1 VGVLGQDS
9 AQSLWL
15 GLRNRPVEELRPLA
29 GIAVG
34 LLLGLISLVVYI
46 AEGYS
51 QGMLWIWLAAL
62 VVLSVAFWLRSRA
75 LPRIALAD
83 VGIAGGLVLL
93 VSPLYLLV
101 LSRWPVQVSSDEIAI
116 MDVSKQYA
124 SQANVDP
131 FGVSWYLTRPAGLFV
146 VWGDLGELI
155 GGIDLFHMRLLHA
168 VVGLVT
174 VAVSYALFRLM
185 LPRWWAAFAAAL
197 VAASHS
203 MFMLSRLAMRE
214 NTALLAVVLSFML
227 LLWGLQRKHELATFL
242 GGVVAGLGFYV
253 YFPGRVALPIWLAFL
268 LGLGLLY
275 KQRFPRRTL
284 LSLGAI
290 ATAGALLTAT
300 PILYAESQ
308 VPSFQAQGQ
317 RDSLLIYDAAREE
330 QKRWEFED
338 NQWDAYKA
346 NVRQGLGTFN
356 NNVVDHAWIYP
367 NYGHGF
373 VDPLTGILLWVG
385 VGVVGIALIRR
396 RREDEGALLM
406 LGGFLVLWL
415 SFAFVVNKAPNY
427 TRLLV
432 TLPFVAFLVA
442 EAVRWLAGRWRSISR
457 VPAVIVAGFLS
468 VIVVWNLAIAWDYI
482 QDGRRDGEPIGS
494 TGRYVEAHKGD
505 PGKIF
510 YVATSAAQ
518 PYYVWGD
525 DTASMARLKY
535 FADNSNQVAAA
546 LDPVSLRDF
555 NAPPPFSLFMRREV
569 WQLAAP
575 ELAEKY
581 PRGRIRNIT
590 PDGAR
595 VVLEVPL
602 GAGAR

>member
-1 VGVLGQDS
+1 M
-9 AQSLWL
+9 
-15 GLRNRPVEELRPLA
+15 A

-51 QGMLWIWLAAL
+51 KGMLWLWLAAL

-83 VGIAGGLVLL
+83 VGVAGGVVAL

-101 LSRWPVQVSSDEIAI
+101 LSRWPVQVSSDEVTI

-124 SQANVDP
+124 NSAGFDP
-131 FGVSWYLTRPAGLFV
+131 FGVSWYLSRPAGLFV
-146 VWGDLGELI
+146 VWGKLGELI
-155 GGIDLFHMRLLHA
+155 GGVDLFHMRLLHA
-168 VVGLVT
+168 VLSLIT

-185 LPRWWAAFAAAL
+185 LPRWWAAFATVL
-197 VAASHS
+197 VAACHS

-214 NTALLAVVLSFML
+214 NTALLAVVLSLTL
-227 LLWGLQRKHELATFL
+227 LLWGLREKHQLATFL

-253 YFPGRVALPIWLAFL
+253 YEPGRVAFPIWIAFL
-268 LGLGLLY
+268 VGLGLLY

-290 ATAGALLTAT
+290 AAAGVLLTAT
-300 PILYAESQ
+300 PIVYAESQ
-308 VPSFQAQGQ
+308 VPAFQSSGQ
-317 RDSLLIYDAAREE
+317 RESLLIYNDAREW
-330 QKRWEFED
+330 QKTWVFED
-338 NQWDAYKA
+338 SQFDAYKK
-346 NVRQGLGTFN
+346 NVRYGLGTFN

-432 TLPFVAFLVA
+432 TLPFVAYLVT
-442 EAVRWLAGRWRSISR
+442 EAVRWLAGRWRSIPR
-457 VPAVIVAGFLS
+457 APAVIVAGFLS

-482 QDGRRDGEPIGS
+482 QDGRREGDPIGS
-494 TGRYVEAHKGD
+494 TGRYIEAQSDD

-510 YVATSAAQ
+510 YMATSAAQ

-525 DTASMARLKY
+525 DNASLTRMRY
-535 FADNSNQVAAA
+535 FAGQPDS
-546 LDPVSLRDF
+546 
-555 NAPPPFSLFMRREV
+555 
-569 WQLAAP
+569 
-575 ELAEKY
+575 
-581 PRGRIRNIT
+581 GR
-590 PDGAR
+590 DGAR
-595 VVLEVPL
+595 PGQPAGLLRAATVLARHAARGLAVGWG
-602 GAGAR
+602 GAFGQVSARAHPEHHAGRRPGRARGSLLS

>member
-1 VGVLGQDS
+1 V
-9 AQSLWL
+9 WL

-34 LLLGLISLVVYI
+34 LLLGLISLVVYV

-51 QGMLWIWLAAL
+51 RGMLWIWLAAL
-62 VVLSVAFWLRSRA
+62 VVLSGAFWLRSRA

-124 SQANVDP
+124 SEANVDP

-168 VVGLVT
+168 VVGLLT

-214 NTALLAVVLSFML
+214 NTALLAVVLSFTL

-253 YFPGRVALPIWLAFL
+253 YFPGRVALPIWIAFL

-290 ATAGALLTAT
+290 AIAGALLTAT

-338 NQWDAYKA
+338 SQWDAYKA

-432 TLPFVAFLVA
+432 TLPFVAFLTA
-442 EAVRWLAGRWRSISR
+442 EAVRWLAGRWRSIPR
-457 VPAVIVAGFLS
+457 GPAVIVAGFLS

-482 QDGRRDGEPIGS
+482 QDGRRDGDPIGS
-494 TGRYVEAHKGD
+494 TGRYVEAHKED
-505 PGKIF
+505 PVRIF
-510 YVATSAAQ
+510 YVATSASQ

-525 DTASMARLKY
+525 DSASMARLKY
-535 FADNSNQVAAA
+535 FTDNPSQIATA

-555 NAPPPFSLFMRREV
+555 SAPPPFSLFMRREV

-575 ELAEKY
+575 ELADKY

-590 PDGAR
+590 PDGVR
-595 VVLEVPL
+595 VVLEVPS
-602 GAGAR
+602 